1 MILPTKHLRSEVSL
15 IYVGGI
21 IKNMIASKSMSVD
34 QLWHSTKKEYN
45 NYSQGHDITYD
56 WFVLALS
63 MLYEI
68 DSIAFVDGRIVGV
81 CHD

>member
-1 MILPTKHLRSEVSL
+1 MILPTKHLRSESSL

-21 IKNMIASKSMSVD
+21 IKKMIASKAMSVD

-45 NYSQGHDITYD
+45 SYSHGCDITYD
-56 WFVLALS
+56 WFVLSLS

-68 DSIAFVDGRIVGV
+68 DSIALVDGRIVEV